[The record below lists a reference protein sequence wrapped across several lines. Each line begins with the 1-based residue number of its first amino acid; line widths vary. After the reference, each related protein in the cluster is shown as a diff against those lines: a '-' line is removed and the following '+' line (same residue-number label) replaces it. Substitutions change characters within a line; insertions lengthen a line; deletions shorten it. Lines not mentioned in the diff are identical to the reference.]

1 MLKTQKAILASRL
14 LNPFLTESPAAEFFR
29 SHTNRMAV

>member
-1 MLKTQKAILASRL
+1 VTRL
-14 LNPFLTESPAAEFFR
+14 LNPCLTKSPAAKFFR